1 MKIIEADGKRIKLQL
16 WDTVGQER
24 FRTLTKAYYRHMM
37 GILLCYAI
45 NNRESFEKVG
55 YWMEEIRKNASSDV
69 CILLV
74 GNKSDLAGERVVSI
88 DEGRQLAESL
98 GIKFIETS
106 AKEDVNV
113 DEAYLTIAKDIN
125 KVFGERKIEEQRLLS
140 KENNSQEK
148 TVCFKCY

>member
-69 CILLV
+69 CIVLV